1 MKHLFICCL
10 HLEAK
15 CFTKKRGLKLS
26 AADLVAQPSEHVEQP
41 AAVIPEQ
48 IDQIVKGSNVSLQD
62 DTEMVAVIPNA
73 DNKIDFIYTHYDFD
87 DIDIGKQI

>member
-15 CFTKKRGLKLS
+15 CFTKKRGLELS
-26 AADLVAQPSEHVEQP
+26 AADLVAQSSEHVEQP

-48 IDQIVKGSNVSLQD
+48 QATAAD
-62 DTEMVAVIPNA
+62 DCSQHMTQPTAVQPSIF
-73 DNKIDFIYTHYDFD
+73 NK
-87 DIDIGKQI
+87 